1 MPIGHATG
9 PDWPDDMTLDQIRA
23 VLSATHIITLQTAA
37 RACGLSF
44 RNGPEAGK
52 AVLIDRICNDET
64 LSANVIAWLQ
74 NNPSGLKAKTESES
88 TIIQTPIIMEK
99 TEMQNNPGSEA
110 TQLAA
115 VLQSIMTRPVGIDAE
130 AVRGIVAEAL
140 KGIDIT
146 PSVTINFPDK
156 PTIILEEITHKLFP
170 KLLRKLQIRKHTI
183 IVGGA
188 GAGKTHATEQA
199 ARALGLSFYPMT
211 AATFSHELVG
221 YRDASREYA
230 RTPFRDGFEHGGI
243 VLIDEADASSADCLL
258 VLNAM
263 LANGFGA
270 FPDGRVKAHPDF
282 VCVLCTNTDG
292 SGASMQY
299 SGRTRL
305 DGAFLDRFV
314 LQKWEV
320 DPAIEKASAAG
331 NTEWLAA
338 VRAVR
343 AYAELHQILDVVATP
358 RAVANGAALLAA
370 GEDREEVLLATLFRG
385 ALTQQW
391 ASVLA
396 LGPVADFLS
405 GF

>member
-1 MPIGHATG
+1 MGLLI
-9 PDWPDDMTLDQIRA
+9 MTLDQIRA

-52 AVLIDRICNDET
+52 AVLIDKICSDET
-64 LSANVIAWLQ
+64 LSSNVITWLQ
-74 NNPSGLKAKTESES
+74 NNPSGLKSKTEES
-88 TIIQTPIIMEK
+88 TLSPTIQTPIITEK
-99 TEMQNNPGSEA
+99 QEMQNNPGSDA
-110 TQLAA
+110 NQLAI
-115 VLQSIMTRPVGIDAE
+115 VLQSILTRPVGIDDA
-130 AVRGIVAEAL
+130 AVRAIVAEAL
-140 KGIDIT
+140 KGIDLT
-146 PSVTINFPDK
+146 PSVTINFPDR
-156 PTIILEEITHKLFP
+156 PTIVLEEITHKLFP

-199 ARALGLSFYPMT
+199 ARALGLEFYPMT
-211 AATFSHELVG
+211 AATFAHELVG
-221 YRDASREYA
+221 YRDASREYV
-230 RTPFRDGFEHGGI
+230 RTPFREGFEHGGI

-282 VCVLCTNTDG
+282 ICVLCTNTDG
-292 SGASMQY
+292 SGATMQY
-299 SGRTRL
+299 SGRARL
-305 DGAFLDRFV
+305 DGAFLDRFMV
-314 LQKWEV
+314 QKWEV
-320 DPAIEKASAAG
+320 DPAIEKASAGG

-343 AYAELHQILDVVATP
+343 AYAEQHQILDVVATP

-370 GEDREEVLLATLFRG
+370 GEDREEVLLATLYRG

-391 ASVLA
+391 PSVLA
-396 LGPVADFLS
+396 LGPVADFLA

>member
-1 MPIGHATG
+1 
-9 PDWPDDMTLDQIRA
+9 
-23 VLSATHIITLQTAA
+23 
-37 RACGLSF
+37 
-44 RNGPEAGK
+44 
-52 AVLIDRICNDET
+52 LIDRICSDET
-64 LSANVIAWLQ
+64 LSSNVIAWLQ
-74 NNPSGLKAKTESES
+74 NNPSGLKAKTETE
-88 TIIQTPIIMEK
+88 TIIPTIQTPII
-99 TEMQNNPGSEA
+99 TENTPMTQNNPGSEA

-115 VLQSIMTRPVGIDAE
+115 VLQSILTRPVGIDAE
-130 AVRGIVAEAL
+130 AVRTIVAEAL
-140 KGIDIT
+140 KNVDLT
-146 PSVTINFPDK
+146 PSVTINFPDRE
-156 PTIILEEITHKLFP
+156 TIVLEEITHKLFP

-199 ARALGLSFYPMT
+199 ARALGLTFYPMT

-221 YRDASREYA
+221 YRDATREYA
-230 RTPFRDGFEHGGI
+230 RTPFREGYEHGGI

-282 VCVLCTNTDG
+282 ICVLCTNTDG
-292 SGASMQY
+292 SGATMQY
-299 SGRTRL
+299 SGRARL
-305 DGAFLDRFV
+305 DGAFLDRFMV
-314 LQKWEV
+314 QKWEV
-320 DPAIEKASAAG
+320 DPAIEKASARG
-331 NTEWLAA
+331 NIEWLAA

-343 AYAELHQILDVVATP
+343 AYAEQHQILDVVATP

-370 GEDREEVLLATLFRG
+370 GEDDREEVLMATLYRG

-391 ASVLA
+391 PSVLA
-396 LGPVADFLS
+396 LGPVADFLA

>member
-1 MPIGHATG
+1 
-9 PDWPDDMTLDQIRA
+9 
-23 VLSATHIITLQTAA
+23 
-37 RACGLSF
+37 
-44 RNGPEAGK
+44 
-52 AVLIDRICNDET
+52 LIDKILADET
-64 LSANVIAWLQ
+64 LSANVISWLQ
-74 NNPSGLKAKTESES
+74 NNPSGLKSKTEES
-88 TIIQTPIIMEK
+88 TLFPTIQNPIITEK
-99 TEMQNNPGSEA
+99 QEMQNNPGSEA

-130 AVRGIVAEAL
+130 AVRAIVAEAL
-140 KGIDIT
+140 KGIDLT

-156 PTIILEEITHKLFP
+156 PTIVLEEITHKLFP

-211 AATFSHELVG
+211 AATFAHELVG
-221 YRDASREYA
+221 YRDATREYA
-230 RTPFRDGFEHGGI
+230 RTPFREGFEHGGI

-270 FPDGRVKAHPDF
+270 FPDGRVKAHSDF
-282 VCVLCTNTDG
+282 ICVLCTNTDG
-292 SGASMQY
+292 SGATMQY
-299 SGRTRL
+299 SGRARL
-305 DGAFLDRFV
+305 DGAFLDRFMV
-314 LQKWEV
+314 QKWEV
-320 DPAIEKASAAG
+320 DPAIEKASAGG

-343 AYAELHQILDVVATP
+343 AYAEQHQILDVVATP

-370 GEDREEVLLATLFRG
+370 GEDREEVLLATLYRG

-396 LGPVADFLS
+396 LGPVADFLA